1 MFLFAAGAIAMATAP
16 QSVEITVYNANFALV
31 KEVRAIDLRSG
42 RQEVRVEDV
51 AQYIDPT
58 SVTFRNLTAGVPI
71 VVLEQNYQYDLM
83 SPFTILSKSIGKRVR
98 IIRTLESG
106 QMSIV
111 EGELLSAPGQVVN
124 TGQGSYQ
131 AYSGMVVRTNDGR
144 ILLDPVGTVEVME
157 IPEGLISKPT
167 LMWDLQ
173 ADRAGTANVE
183 VAYLTNN
190 ISWSADY
197 VLVLNPDDT
206 RADLNGWVTINN
218 QSGATYTNAKL
229 KLIAGDVRRISPP
242 QAGFGGGRAGMA
254 EMARAAE
261 QFVEQSLFEYHLY
274 TLQRPAT
281 VRQRETKQIALLSAS
296 NVAVKKD
303 LVMEATR
310 NIWRGSGVNYRPG
323 EGWAT
328 DTKVKINVIVEVHN
342 SEQNG
347 MGSPLPKGKIRVYKR
362 DADGQVQMLG
372 EDQIDH
378 TPREEKVRLW
388 IGDSFDIV
396 GEHRRVNFRRI
407 SPRVTEEDFEIK
419 VRNRKREPE
428 TVRVVEHGWAD
439 WVIVRESM
447 QSRKTDSN
455 TFEYLV
461 TLQPD
466 EEKVITYTIRT
477 SW

>member
-1 MFLFAAGAIAMATAP
+1 MFALAAGAIAIATAP

-31 KEVRAIDLRSG
+31 KEVRSLDLRSG
-42 RQEVRVEDV
+42 RQEIRVEDV

-71 VVLEQNYQYDLM
+71 VILEQNYQYDLM

-98 IIRTLESG
+98 IIRTLDTG

-111 EGELLSAPGQVVN
+111 EGELLSAPGQVVSS
-124 TGQGSYQ
+124 GQGSFQ
-131 AYSGMVVRTNDGR
+131 TYSGMVVRTNDGR

-173 ADRAGTANVE
+173 ADRAGNANVE
-183 VAYLTNN
+183 IAYLTNN

-197 VLVLNPDDT
+197 ILVLNPDDT

-218 QSGATYTNAKL
+218 QSGATYNNAKL
-229 KLIAGDVRRISPP
+229 KLIAGDVRRIAPP
-242 QAGFGGGRAGMA
+242 RMMGGAGGGGAA
-254 EMARAAE
+254 QMARSAD

-281 VRQRETKQIALLSAS
+281 VRQKETKQIALLSAS
-296 NVAVKKD
+296 NVLVKKD
-303 LVMEATR
+303 LVMEAMR

-328 DTKVKINVIVEVHN
+328 DSKVKVNVIVEVHN
-342 SEQNG
+342 SLQNRMG
-347 MGSPLPKGKIRVYKR
+347 MPLPKGKIRVYKR
-362 DADGQVQMLG
+362 DSDGQVQMLG

-378 TPREEKVRLW
+378 TPREERVRLW
-388 IGDSFDIV
+388 IGDSFDVV
-396 GEHRRVNFRRI
+396 GEHRRLSFRRI
-407 SPRVTEEDFEIK
+407 SGSVTEEDFEVK

-439 WVIVRESM
+439 WQIIRESEA
-447 QSRKTDSN
+447 SRKTDSN
-455 TFEYLV
+455 TFEYLI
-461 TLQPD
+461 TLRPD